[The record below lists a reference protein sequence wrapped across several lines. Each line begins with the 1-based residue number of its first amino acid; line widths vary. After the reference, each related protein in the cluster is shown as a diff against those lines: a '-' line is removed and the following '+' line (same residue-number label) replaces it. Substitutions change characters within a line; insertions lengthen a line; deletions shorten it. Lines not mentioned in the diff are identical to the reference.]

1 MTTFTDKELIKEIKE
16 RIGSLDVR
24 DNIER
29 RAYEIALASLEA
41 EPVARLHSD
50 NGLGIPAITR
60 SKNIADSWLSNGWYV
75 QPLYIAQPV
84 PVIPDEVLS
93 AIREVA
99 RIRADFDDFDGDR
112 RGIGD
117 CLDEA
122 EQELIVTINK
132 YASQLAVEPVVPAVL
147 ERLRTIVADPRALPR
162 RKEWV
167 SGQQYSYVLLEN
179 VEAMVDEACHAA
191 MLQGSQP
198 VSQTYNLPELIEG
211 MEVSIDV
218 STCDADLGNRYFGTV
233 TEALELDTAKNGYIL
248 LVQDAEPN
256 FDVNGN
262 SPGTPDSWISCS
274 DRMPEKGQ
282 NVLISVNF
290 DSSLVEPLI
299 CSARY
304 TGSTFRRGDATIKP
318 GNGIEQA
325 THWMPLTAA
334 GGEVMNNLMID
345 LETMGKNKDAPIV
358 SIGAVFFT
366 PETGDIGQEFY
377 TVVSLES
384 AMGQGAT
391 PDGDTIL
398 WWLKQSPEARA
409 AICIDDTLSISDALS
424 ELNHFINRHAA
435 NTKYLKVWGNGATF
449 DNVILRGAY
458 ERAGQI
464 CPWAYWNDHDVRTI
478 VTLGRS
484 IGFDPKMDIP
494 FDGERHNALAD
505 ARHQAKYVSAIWQ
518 KLIPATS
525 TEL

>member
-1 MTTFTDKELIKEIKE
+1 MTTYNHQSHGPVSLDRLHQISEILSKAAAQSDGGNLGYAMADAVKVIAGVFAHELVRREHAVWSQATFGDVGPVGPLKHLSKEALEAAADPSDPLEWADMQFLLWDAQRRMGISDEFITRAMIEKLEINKSRQWPEPKDGEPRLHIKEQ
-16 RIGSLDVR
+16 S
-24 DNIER
+24 
-29 RAYEIALASLEA
+29 A
-41 EPVARLHSD
+41 
-50 NGLGIPAITR
+50 
-60 SKNIADSWLSNGWYV
+60 
-75 QPLYIAQPV
+75 
-84 PVIPDEVLS
+84 PVIP
-93 AIREVA
+93 
-99 RIRADFDDFDGDR
+99 G
-112 RGIGD
+112 G
-117 CLDEA
+117 
-122 EQELIVTINK
+122 
-132 YASQLAVEPVVPAVL
+132 
-147 ERLRTIVADPRALPR
+147 
-162 RKEWV
+162 
-167 SGQQYSYVLLEN
+167 
-179 VEAMVDEACHAA
+179 
-191 MLQGSQP
+191 
-198 VSQTYNLPELIEG
+198 
-211 MEVSIDV
+211 
-218 STCDADLGNRYFGTV
+218 
-233 TEALELDTAKNGYIL
+233 
-248 LVQDAEPN
+248 
-256 FDVNGN
+256 
-262 SPGTPDSWISCS
+262 WISCS